1 MNPRSAIKR
10 RGAITRRSEIRLGW
24 LLAAGALAAV
34 SCSVPKTHYYVLE
47 YPHTPPAAA
56 ARIPRQ
62 IAVQTFRA
70 NRVFSEERI
79 AYREGENQVNFYEYH
94 RWANQP
100 GELVTNYFIHRL
112 KDSGLYGG
120 VYPSKEGP
128 PPDFILQG
136 RILHFEE
143 IDRGKEVSAS
153 VALELELVNGKT
165 RTPSW
170 RNEAQCSKPLAT
182 RDMNG
187 VTQGIH
193 ACLDE
198 TATKLLGEMYTQIEK
213 SARP

>member
-1 MNPRSAIKR
+1 MNRRSA
-10 RGAITRRSEIRLGW
+10 RGLPW
-24 LLAAGALAAV
+24 LAAGALAAV

-47 YPHTPPAAA
+47 FPHTPPTAS
-56 ARIPRQ
+56 ARVPRQ
-62 IAVQTFRA
+62 IAVQPFRS

-100 GELVTNYFIHRL
+100 GEMVTNYFIHRL
-112 KDSGLYGG
+112 QDSGLYAG
-120 VYPSKEGP
+120 VSSSKQGP

-136 RILHFEE
+136 QILHFEE

-153 VALELELVNGKT
+153 VALELELMNGKT
-165 RTPSW
+165 RALAW
-170 RNEAQCSKPLAT
+170 RGEADCAKPLAS
-182 RDMNG
+182 RDMAG

-198 TATKLLGEMYTQIEK
+198 TATKLLGALFTEIEQ